1 MSYSLDW
8 VYAHGGP
15 SNRAEFKRDC
25 EDFIVTENLGFEPE
39 GSGEH
44 VFLWVEKRGSNT
56 TWVADVLAKHAG
68 VPQVAVGYSGLK
80 DRQAITRQWFS
91 VAVHPNAEPDWQEL
105 QSDALTILSVS
116 RHLRKLKRGVHKS
129 NHFEIRLR
137 HCEGDRGKLLQQLD
151 EIKIQGFPNYFGD
164 QRFGRQGNN
173 LPAAER
179 MFAGGRVKRQQRS
192 HYLSAARS
200 WLYNHLLSQRLQSA
214 QWLQADPLGHYFL
227 AGSASQFVASGEA
240 DLAARI
246 AAGDIHPAL
255 PMWGRTKAPLNDA
268 SQVLAKRF
276 DTLCQGLETA
286 GLSMEYRAVRD
297 VPSDMAWRENGDD
310 LVVSFSLGR
319 GSYATALLRECFE
332 WSNSGAD

>member
-1 MSYSLDW
+1 MNYPLDW
-8 VYAHGGP
+8 AYAHGGP
-15 SNRAEFKRDC
+15 SSRAEFKRDC

-56 TWVADVLAKHAG
+56 SWVADVLAKHAG

-91 VAVHPNAEPDWQEL
+91 VAVHPSIEPDWQAL
-105 QSDALTILSVS
+105 QGESLKILSVS

-137 HCEGDRGKLLQQLD
+137 HCEGDRGKLLRQLD
-151 EIKIQGFPNYFGD
+151 DIKTQGFPNYFGD

-200 WLYNHLLSQRLQSA
+200 WLYNYLLSQRLERA
-214 QWLQADPLGHYFL
+214 QWQQADPLGYYFL
-227 AGSASQFVASGEA
+227 AGSASHFAASGED

-255 PMWGRTKAPLNDA
+255 PMWGRSKAPLDEA
-268 SQVLAKRF
+268 CQALVDEFGA
-276 DTLCQGLETA
+276 LCDGLEKA
-286 GLSMEYRAVRD
+286 GLSMEYRAVRE
-297 VPSDMAWRENGDD
+297 VPREMSWREDGND
-310 LVVSFSLGR
+310 LVVNFSLGR

-332 WSNSGAD
+332 WSNGGAE